1 MKRTSAAIVLLAGLG
16 GCTSPD
22 KQTVEGARPFNKAVV
37 AKSMSVMPDVV
48 QASAKGTAGQ
58 SDVVTADARG
68 NATGGISQ
76 TAGFSRVNGMSGP
89 GCAVGPDGS
98 CNTGNGLPPY
108 GPTTSGFRQM
118 IGHGAGIMPVPAM
131 GVPGAVAFPG
141 GLGGPGSGMYSGQ
154 YMGGRTSVRFANPP
168 GMKITWQTAGGF
180 SDNGLEAPARYN
192 FPQANMYRLRLS
204 GIPNRPGKNY
214 YPTLEVYPATAKTIT
229 FLSHSTVPV
238 TFTDEDFE
246 QVNAGNLVVKV
257 IYLPDEKYQDL
268 VGAAGADEVVSTRLE
283 PGVNPIEEANRR
295 GTILAVIRIGNADLQ
310 DPNTPPLDAP
320 VGFGMAGMPSMP
332 NPAVPRPTTMPAPA
346 APTTMMPA
354 PLPGT
359 VKTPGMTVAAPK
371 TITLPATT
379 R

>member
-1 MKRTSAAIVLLAGLG
+1 MKRTTAAIVLLAGLG
-16 GCTSPD
+16 GCASPD
-22 KQTVEGARPFNKAVV
+22 KQTVEGARPFNKAV
-37 AKSMSVMPDVV
+37 AARTMSAMPDVV
-48 QASAKGTAGQ
+48 QASAKTMPGQ
-58 SDVVTADARG
+58 ADVVTADGRG
-68 NATGGISQ
+68 SMAGGVSQ
-76 TAGFSRVNGMSGP
+76 TAGFSRVNGMGGSA
-89 GCAVGPDGS
+89 GCADGS

-108 GPTTSGFRQM
+108 GPTTSGFRQA
-118 IGHGAGIMPVPAM
+118 IGHGAGILPVPAM

-141 GLGGPGSGMYSGQ
+141 GMGGPGSGMYSGQ
-154 YMGGRTSVRFANPP
+154 FMGGRTSVRFANPP

-180 SDNGLEAPARYN
+180 PDNGLEAPARYN

-214 YPTLEVYPATAKTIT
+214 YPTLEVYPATAKTVT

-268 VGAAGADEVVSTRLE
+268 AGAAGADEVVSTRLE

-320 VGFGMAGMPSMP
+320 VGMMGPMPTGMPT
-332 NPAVPRPTTMPAPA
+332 R
-346 APTTMMPA
+346 TTMMPSVPSLVPGMPTATPA

-359 VKTPGMTVAAPK
+359 VKP
-371 TITLPATT
+371 ISLPPTT